1 MSSQDI
7 LIQLVTTLFGAGAG
21 LWVSLY
27 FFRAQQQTDFN
38 KLASHLMDLQKQH
51 ATDSSANS
59 QRLEGAV
66 RHLSSLE
73 QALHASLRE
82 LAALRAASEAAPVS
96 DLRTSMESLR
106 GSYDKL
112 QTEVATLPTKIVR
125 EFRDQQENFMR
136 GIQAEFSRTVEASKG
151 TLEKALMAE
160 LSPLVPSIKD
170 QKAVTDRLVE
180 LTGYAM
186 HALGKYQLEIVEKQ
200 SNQAI
205 EVTGQ
210 RVTDAVQEL
219 KSEVKEVRKRLEDV
233 ISLPVLHSH
242 SRK

>member
-1 MSSQDI
+1 MTTQEI
-7 LIQLVTTLFGAGAG
+7 LTQLVTTLLGVGAGV
-21 LWVSLY
+21 WVSLY

-38 KLASHLMDLQKQH
+38 KLVDYVRELQRQH
-51 ATDSSANS
+51 ATDSAANS

-73 QALHASLRE
+73 QALQASLRE
-82 LAALRAASEAAPVS
+82 LTALRAASEAAPVS
-96 DLRTSMESLR
+96 DLRSSMDSLR

-125 EFRDQQENFMR
+125 EFRDQQDHFMQS
-136 GIQAEFSRTVEASKG
+136 IQAEFSKTVEASKG
-151 TLEKALMAE
+151 ALEKALMAE

-186 HALGKYQLEIVEKQ
+186 HAMGRYQLEIVEKQ

-219 KSEVKEVRKRLEDV
+219 KSDVKEVRKRLDDV
-233 ISLPVLHSH
+233 MMLPVPYSH